1 MADMGKA
8 SKGVILE
15 LVKNIQQFNEIVT
28 KEIKDIQNDA
38 LNLSSVWND
47 QQYRDFLAFTSEIT
61 RQLQSDIATLDTV
74 ERNLKIK
81 ADKF

>member
-8 SKGVILE
+8 SKAVVLD

-28 KEIKDIQNDA
+28 KEIKDIQKDA
-38 LNLSSVWND
+38 TDLSSCWND
-47 QQYRDFLAFTSEIT
+47 PQYKDFLAFTTEIT
-61 RQLQSDIATLDTV
+61 KQLQSDIATLDTV
-74 ERNLKIK
+74 EKNLKIK

>member
-8 SKGVILE
+8 SKAVVLE

-28 KEIKDIQNDA
+28 KEIKDIQKDA
-38 LNLSSVWND
+38 TDLSSCWND
-47 QQYRDFLAFTSEIT
+47 PQYKEFLAFTTAIT
-61 RQLQSDIATLDTV
+61 KQLQSDIATLDTV
-74 ERNLKIK
+74 EKNLKIK

>member
-8 SKGVILE
+8 SKAVILD

-28 KEIKDIQNDA
+28 KEIGDIQKDA
-38 LNLSSVWND
+38 VNLSSCWND
-47 QQYRDFLAFTSEIT
+47 PQYKEFLAFTTEIT
-61 RQLQSDIATLDTV
+61 KGLQSDIVALETV

-81 ADKF
+81 AEKF

>member
-8 SKGVILE
+8 SKAVVLE

-28 KEIKDIQNDA
+28 KEIKDIQKDA
-38 LNLSSVWND
+38 TDLSSCWND
-47 QQYRDFLAFTSEIT
+47 PQYKDFLAFTTEIT
-61 RQLQSDIATLDTV
+61 KQLQSNIATLDTV
-74 ERNLKIK
+74 EKNLKIK

>member
-8 SKGVILE
+8 SKAVVLE

-28 KEIKDIQNDA
+28 KEIKDIQKDA
-38 LNLSSVWND
+38 TDLSSCWND
-47 QQYRDFLAFTSEIT
+47 PQYKDFLAFTTEIT
-61 RQLQSDIATLDTV
+61 KQLQSDIATLDTV
-74 ERNLKIK
+74 EKNLKIK

>member
-8 SKGVILE
+8 SKAVVLE

-28 KEIKDIQNDA
+28 KEIKNIQKDA
-38 LNLSSVWND
+38 TDLSSCWND
-47 QQYRDFLAFTSEIT
+47 PQYKEFLAFTTEIT
-61 RQLQSDIATLDTV
+61 KQLQSDIATLDTV
-74 ERNLKIK
+74 EKNLKIK

>member
-8 SKGVILE
+8 PKAVVLE

-28 KEIKDIQNDA
+28 KEIKDIQKDA
-38 LNLSSVWND
+38 TDLSSCWND
-47 QQYRDFLAFTSEIT
+47 PQYKDFLAFTTEIT
-61 RQLQSDIATLDTV
+61 KQLQSDIATLYTV
-74 ERNLKIK
+74 EKNLKIK

>member
-8 SKGVILE
+8 SKAVILE

-28 KEIKDIQNDA
+28 KEIKDIQKDA
-38 LNLSSVWND
+38 TDLSSCWND
-47 QQYRDFLAFTSEIT
+47 PQYKDFLAFTTEIT
-61 RQLQSDIATLDTV
+61 KQLQSDITMLDTV
-74 ERNLKIK
+74 EKNLKIK

>member
-8 SKGVILE
+8 SKAGVLD

-28 KEIKDIQNDA
+28 KEIKDIQKDA
-38 LNLSSVWND
+38 TDLSSCWND
-47 QQYRDFLAFTSEIT
+47 PQYKDFLAFTTEIT
-61 RQLQSDIATLDTV
+61 KQLQSDIATLDTV
-74 ERNLKIK
+74 EKNLKIK

>member
-8 SKGVILE
+8 SKAVVLE

-28 KEIKDIQNDA
+28 KEIKDIQKDA
-38 LNLSSVWND
+38 TDLSSCWND
-47 QQYRDFLAFTSEIT
+47 PQYKEFLAFTTEIT

-74 ERNLKIK
+74 EKNLKIK
-81 ADKF
+81 AEKF

>member
-8 SKGVILE
+8 SKAVVLE

-28 KEIKDIQNDA
+28 KEIKDIRKDA
-38 LNLSSVWND
+38 TDLSSCWND
-47 QQYRDFLAFTSEIT
+47 PQYKDFLAFTTEIT
-61 RQLQSDIATLDTV
+61 RQLQSDIATLETV
-74 ERNLKIK
+74 EKNLKIK

>member
-8 SKGVILE
+8 SKAVVLE

-28 KEIKDIQNDA
+28 KEIKDIQKDA
-38 LNLSSVWND
+38 TDLSSCWND
-47 QQYRDFLAFTSEIT
+47 PQYKEFLAFTTEIT
-61 RQLQSDIATLDTV
+61 KQLQSDIATLDTV
-74 ERNLKIK
+74 EKNLKIK